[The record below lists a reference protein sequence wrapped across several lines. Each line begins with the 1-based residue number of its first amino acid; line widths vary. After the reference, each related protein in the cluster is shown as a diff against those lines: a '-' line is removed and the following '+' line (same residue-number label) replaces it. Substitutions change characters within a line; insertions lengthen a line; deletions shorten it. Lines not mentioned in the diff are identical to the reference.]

1 MTDKYVHCINGV
13 EVPFTEAEITA
24 RKAEEAEATNATS
37 KLKTIKEMR
46 NQKLKDTD
54 WMANSDVTMSEA
66 WQTKR
71 QAWRDIPQNNT
82 TEEQYDSLL
91 ARDEN
96 GNLTNT
102 IWSDA

>member
-1 MTDKYVHCINGV
+1 MPRYKQIGNERIQLTA
-13 EVPFTEAEITA
+13 EEEAEIVEKNSDANRIA
-24 RKAEEAEATNATS
+24 RKLED
-37 KLKTIKEMR
+37 IKDMR
-46 NQKLKDTD
+46 LVRLQATD

>member
-1 MTDKYVHCINGV
+1 MKDIKDMRL
-13 EVPFTEAEITA
+13 A
-24 RKAEEAEATNATS
+24 RLQA
-37 KLKTIKEMR
+37 
-46 NQKLKDTD
+46 TD
-54 WMANSDVTMSEA
+54 WMANSDLTMSEA

>member
-1 MTDKYVHCINGV
+1 MGIKLVNGI
-13 EVPFTEAEITA
+13 ETPLTAEEEAEIVEKNSDANRIA
-24 RKAEEAEATNATS
+24 RKLED
-37 KLKTIKEMR
+37 IKDMR
-46 NQKLKDTD
+46 LARLQATD
-54 WMANSDVTMSEA
+54 WMANSDLTMSEA
-66 WQTKR
+66 WQNKR

-82 TEEQYDSLL
+82 TEEQYDNLL

>member
-1 MTDKYVHCINGV
+1 MGIKLVNGI
-13 EVPFTEAEITA
+13 ETPLTAEEEAEIVEKNSDANRIA
-24 RKAEEAEATNATS
+24 RKLEDIKDMRLA
-37 KLKTIKEMR
+37 KL
-46 NQKLKDTD
+46 QATD
-54 WMANSDVTMSEA
+54 WMANSDLTMSEA
-66 WQTKR
+66 WQNKR

-82 TEEQYDSLL
+82 TEEQYDDLL